1 MMLNFNFCAPT
12 NFHFGRGAENKAGE
26 LIAAMGGKKALIHYG
41 GGSAV
46 RSGLIAR
53 VTQSLDHAD
62 VAHIELG
69 GVQPNPRASLV
80 YRGIELCRS
89 EQVDFI
95 LAVGGGSVIDSAK
108 AIAVGTLYDGDFWD
122 FHCGKAKPKANLP
135 VGVVLTL
142 AAAGSEGSSSCVITH
157 ENGNLKRGSST
168 ELNRPKF
175 ALLNP
180 ELTMT
185 LPPYQTA
192 CGITD
197 MMAHI
202 LERYFTNTDGVDL
215 TDRMCEAVLSA
226 IVEAAPVVMKNPTDY
241 DARAQLMWAGTLAH
255 NNLLGLG
262 REQDWAS
269 HQIEH
274 ELSALYDVAHG
285 AGLAV
290 VLPAWMRFQLDHDP
304 MRFAQLAVRVWGCA
318 MDFRHPENTAVQGIE
333 RFERFLHDLGM
344 PITFAELGAKEEDI
358 PMLAAKCKRNNG
370 DRLGFFRPLDTKMIE
385 DVLRLAVR

>member
-1 MMLNFNFCAPT
+1 MLNFNFYAPT
-12 NFHFGRGAENKAGE
+12 NFHFGRGVEMKAGE
-26 LIAAMGGKKALIHYG
+26 MIASMGGKKALIHYG

-46 RSGLIAR
+46 RSGLIGR
-53 VTQSLDHAD
+53 VKESLDAAG
-62 VAHIELG
+62 VAYVELG

-80 YRGIELCRS
+80 YRGIDLCRQ
-89 EQVDFI
+89 EGVDFI
-95 LAVGGGSVIDSAK
+95 LAVGGGSVIDSSK
-108 AIAVGTLYDGDFWD
+108 AIAVGVPYEGDFWD
-122 FHCGKAKPKANLP
+122 FHCGKAKPKVNLP
-135 VGVVLTL
+135 VGVILTL
-142 AAAGSEGSSSCVITH
+142 AAAGSEGSTSCVITN
-157 ENGNLKRGSST
+157 ENGNFKRGSGT

-192 CGITD
+192 CGAAD

-202 LERYFTNTDGVDL
+202 LERYFTNTEGVDL

-226 IVEAAPVVMKNPTDY
+226 IIEAAPVAMKNPTDY

-255 NNLLGLG
+255 NNSLGLG

-274 ELSALYDVAHG
+274 ELSAAYDVAHG

-290 VLPAWMRFQLDHDP
+290 VLPAWMRYQLDHDP
-304 MRFAQLAVRVWGCA
+304 MRFAQLAVRVWGCE
-318 MDFRHPENTAVQGIE
+318 MDYRHPEKTGLAGIE
-333 RFERFLHDLGM
+333 RFEQFLRGIGM
-344 PITFAELGAKEEDI
+344 PVTFAELGAKEEDI
-358 PMLAAKCKRNNG
+358 PAMAAKCKRNNNG
-370 DRLGFFRPLDTKMIE
+370 KLGFFRPLDTEGIE
-385 DVLRLAVR
+385 AVLRIACR

>member
-1 MMLNFNFCAPT
+1 MLNFNFYAPT
-12 NFHFGRGAENKAGE
+12 NFHFGRGVEMKAGE
-26 LIAAMGGKKALIHYG
+26 MIASMGGKKALIHYG

-46 RSGLIAR
+46 RSGLIGR
-53 VTQSLDHAD
+53 VKESLDAAG
-62 VAHIELG
+62 VAYVELG
-69 GVQPNPRASLV
+69 GVQPNPRATLV
-80 YRGIELCRS
+80 YRGIDLCRQ
-89 EQVDFI
+89 EGVDFI
-95 LAVGGGSVIDSAK
+95 LAVGGGSVIDSSK
-108 AIAVGTLYDGDFWD
+108 AIAVGVPYEGDFWD
-122 FHCGKAKPKANLP
+122 FHCGKAKPKVNLP
-135 VGVVLTL
+135 VGVILTL
-142 AAAGSEGSSSCVITH
+142 AAAGSEGSTSCVITN
-157 ENGNLKRGSST
+157 ENGNFKRGSGT

-192 CGITD
+192 CGAAD

-202 LERYFTNTDGVDL
+202 LERYFTNTEGVDL

-226 IVEAAPVVMKNPTDY
+226 IIEAAPVAMKNPTDY

-255 NNLLGLG
+255 NNSLGLG

-274 ELSALYDVAHG
+274 ELSAHYDVAHG

-290 VLPAWMRFQLDHDP
+290 VLPAWMRYQLDHDP
-304 MRFAQLAVRVWGCA
+304 MRFAQLAVRVWGCS
-318 MDFRHPENTAVQGIE
+318 MDFRHPERTGLQGIE
-333 RFERFLHDLGM
+333 RFEQFLRELGM

-358 PMLAAKCKRNNG
+358 PYLAAKCKRNNG

-385 DVLRLAVR
+385 DVLRIAVR